1 MTNEEIIGMVQAKFP
16 GIYPDDKVGIL
27 LGSLNK
33 MSPLIKF
40 GLEEY
45 LKNGSNL
52 DINLLGYSI
61 NELTTK
67 HGMNPFAAYLTLDW
81 IVRDP
86 EKATASLKKGHDF
99 VKPSNI

>member
-45 LKNGSNL
+45 LKNGSIIPISTCPTCRFYKSNKRIKWL
-52 DINLLGYSI
+52 DAKRKEEQQVIQQ
-61 NELTTK
+61 
-67 HGMNPFAAYLTLDW
+67 W
-81 IVRDP
+81 IIQ
-86 EKATASLKKGHDF
+86 KSKGWKDLYF
-99 VKPSNI
+99 L